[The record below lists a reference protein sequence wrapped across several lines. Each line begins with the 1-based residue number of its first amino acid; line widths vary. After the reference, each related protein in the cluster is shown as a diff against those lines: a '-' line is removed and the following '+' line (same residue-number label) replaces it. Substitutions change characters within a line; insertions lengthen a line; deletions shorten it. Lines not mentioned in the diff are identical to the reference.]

1 MVGSFSPHKNHSL
14 VLEIM
19 KRLPE
24 EYKLILVGEGRLK
37 SIIEE
42 KVQKDILLNTRVCFL
57 GFRNDIARIIHTGDI
72 SIIPSLYE
80 GFGLVAVEAMA
91 CGKPVIASN
100 VIGLSGIVS
109 NYGFLASP
117 DDPDSFIRSIRSLEN
132 NETYERFVQ
141 LSLENAKRFNIDN
154 TVKEYCTIYKSV

>member
-1 MVGSFSPHKNHSL
+1 
-14 VLEIM
+14 
-19 KRLPE
+19 
-24 EYKLILVGEGRLK
+24 
-37 SIIEE
+37 
-42 KVQKDILLNTRVCFL
+42 
-57 GFRNDIARIIHTGDI
+57 
-72 SIIPSLYE
+72 
-80 GFGLVAVEAMA
+80 MA